1 MISSVN
7 NTSNLS
13 PITTTDLAS
22 PPTPASEQY
31 SPPCDKSAL
40 QTLNSSIRFA
50 SENTLDWSD
59 NSFISGT
66 FASLCTYE
74 VGHWLQAETG
84 LSYRPPVHQEEG
96 GLVPLS
102 SLLYGQEETL
112 TEKEL
117 KTLADALLK
126 LEKNCLPMEEEPETA
141 VPEMEKW
148 KEGLEKLKE
157 FRRLGKN
164 REYLT
169 VDMPRLQEKTV
180 DLAERE
186 WMPDTRHA
194 GASLQ
199 LLCQEL
205 SSYKPKNDVPTGD
218 QNVGMKNA
226 VHSLCKLAEA
236 LEKADTLL
244 AGVVEFRMTGNALAL
259 PVGPEAILRDLQRA
273 REETRFEHLWKAVA
287 ETTDKASWP
296 EQDPLHKRLN
306 DTFSALESGCRIT
319 EQAISNARPLY
330 LREMRTEQVWLQK
343 EAEAVMKECRGSGL
357 PLVRDAAAALETMCH
372 LTAQAMSVAGESK
385 EEVIMALRKSAG
397 DLCNLSAALQ
407 NAVTIGP
414 VVHGGKAGGK
424 EARVLAEKALNS
436 VMNDVKKALEKL
448 KKHQKPLA
456 KVQFSGLEKTAMHD
470 ALKQLKSRVGL
481 LAGNMNTLRNE
492 MKDPLPDDVLEF
504 LLRALDHSRA
514 ARWLGKQDDKTADVL
529 SALGHLTGK
538 GVRSV
543 QNVYA
548 HYKQGAKRSEFNVLM
563 RGAARGPLGMM
574 LRVCRATEKL
584 AFAAME
590 AAEKKPDVTRLHA
603 DRNRKIRED
612 KPAERVAQ
620 HRKEKMVALEKA
632 QKTAEGEM
640 EKLALVHG
648 RLNRD
653 LDGMLSAFAAPEEH
667 KEIERLRRRCDR
679 SVDRCQEEAR
689 KIRRAMDRLVS
700 PAGKGGSQ
708 QLSAALR
715 DKETYEEARRAIT
728 EGLAGMRTAMG
739 EFEVEVALITGKCF
753 DLFSWDSKIVR
764 FSAEVVDMCGAM
776 LLPENPTAEDHEE
789 SERVMRGMAL
799 EMGRLL
805 VKPQDPEG
813 HDFAGRVLQ
822 EVGMRRADTAVKAQ
836 TPEEVMKFVHSWEQQ
851 KMDKSA
857 GKTVSAFVSRAGKM
871 LARQALPELFG
882 AAVHIA
888 KIAKAFY
895 KAATTLATYFET
907 RKQLNNAVQVDGHVL
922 AVDKDA
928 VRDRMVKSLVE
939 IWLKLIVP
947 SGVQLA
953 AQTVVTGVAIKRDGW
968 SAVKDKAIKSMKED
982 LVITTVA
989 EGIALGATRIIGD
1002 VVKQT
1007 PDNAQVTHSNLNKM
1021 KTNTALL
1028 WDTRTTTVHSR
1039 SGAQGAAPE
1048 PEVKSRGKRSTQP
1061 DKEQATSDASAIQ
1074 PPITG
1079 APEAAENDTL
1089 VGAAQKTSVGSTDAS
1104 EFTVTE
1110 KEYNDTQIGI
1120 DARMKADYRKF
1131 IENHIQKILDK
1142 HPKGRGKISSP
1153 YSYVSTIIKG
1163 PPDVVGRAR
1172 IIDIYTGNVPF
1183 NAEVLWHGSTGDKD
1197 STETY
1202 PEFRRELFGQKGFK
1216 SVRNDPHGVMPIT
1229 DEQRRLDV
1237 RNNPHIKH
1245 SAAKLRE
1252 TWPNHLRDMR
1262 TRAPEMATLY
1272 RNIFKLGFKNALT
1285 SPEAQLSEGEKTAIR
1300 EFLNGNN
1307 THVTTLKYNGKPVLD
1322 VIALEVPG
1330 DNPNEK
1336 KLLLMDYDGKLLRT
1350 SAGTVNNGNSFTPD
1364 AALQTY
1370 IAQHMTQGTSED
1382 AAKVPT
1388 RTVTIEN
1395 TGDNYDTKLVENY
1408 FTAQNNEFY
1417 RVVADPNKE
1426 DKSRLFKKLDK
1437 IADNLTF
1444 IIGMS
1449 GAPKTT
1455 PQGMLASAVVTM
1467 GKGIIK
1473 YTIESD
1479 ATERKNI
1486 TIQTG
1491 IDVTSGLITDGLGGR
1506 LLGKLGKKSKFVSD
1520 GMKFSND
1527 TGITTQKAGEKINE
1541 ETTKLAKKLGVEV
1554 KSNQSDALSAP
1565 KEEQAL
1571 ATENHLSATPENGSG
1586 GLTPSTLWQQVLSNI
1601 RKGLLHD
1608 NKTNTLST
1616 ETIRFLESVGVDIK
1630 KLLDRYGSEESR
1642 RRANVNGVTDY
1653 SRVEFDSNGVN
1664 DILNEAQEAYKKFEK
1679 AQLQERIIDKLKEL
1693 ERITANGGKI
1703 QIPYQLLKDL
1713 RQAGIDIDYYLSGN
1727 ALDDDNNPDTKY
1739 EVRYEHSRLD
1749 QWRLKKLR
1757 FMVKAEQLDESN
1769 MESAVDLLR
1778 EIRDEAGEN
1787 EKVTVP
1793 EKVVR
1798 MLKTPTSNARIYIL
1812 TNGDEK
1818 PAKEAA
1824 QQVGH
1829 SNPTNHRYVSDYTL
1843 DKGHLNSLIEKYRGH
1858 SIPNQQAAHTY
1869 LTKRIDD
1876 MAAEDNG
1883 VGDDVQIYSF
1893 PANFENAVKKEGRF
1907 DLKTYM
1913 EDHGKYSMAKGCWLI
1928 SKNQMSD
1935 LAKEL
1940 YVTLPAEER
1949 AKIDARSTVAQ
1960 LTANH
1965 QALERKWTN
1974 VGQEL
1979 DALIASGGEGNLTP
1993 ETINFLR
2000 AQGVDINGSLKRNG
2014 TTLSVT
2020 PAEDG
2025 NISYEEIKVGSRGAS
2040 AIKEDIEQFKRRQ
2053 KIPATLKQI
2062 HSLMERLDKHKRLQ
2076 LPESVRKILQAS
2088 PAIDTNDLYMEEIKT
2103 RTVSRAELNWMY
2115 WALKAEAELPAN
2127 STPEQTAAF
2136 MQELENAMGTG
2147 DTIALP
2153 PHLINRLNAHGVEVD
2168 DFVKEHG
2175 NTTLA
2180 EEYAE
2185 KRGTPDNLDS
2195 RDIEISKE
2203 RITELR
2209 GKLPV
2214 SQAPLAPSTDEQPE
2228 NDTPVT
2234 AGT

>member
-7 NTSNLS
+7 STSNLS
-13 PITTTDLAS
+13 PITTTDTAS
-22 PPTPASEQY
+22 PPIPASEQY

-40 QTLNSSIRFA
+40 HTLNSSIRFA
-50 SENTLDWSD
+50 SENKLDWSD

-66 FASLCTYE
+66 FASLCTHE

-96 GLVPLS
+96 GPVPLS

-112 TEKEL
+112 TEKEM

-148 KEGLEKLKE
+148 NEGLEKLKE

-164 REYLT
+164 RKYLT

-273 REETRFEHLWKAVA
+273 REETRFAHLWKAVA
-287 ETTDKASWP
+287 ETTDKESWP
-296 EQDPLHKRLN
+296 EQEPLHKRLN

-330 LREMRTEQVWLQK
+330 LREMRAEQVWLQE
-343 EAEAVMKECRGSGL
+343 EADAVMKECRGSGL

-372 LTAQAMSVAGESK
+372 LTAQAMSVAGDSK

-407 NAVTIGP
+407 NAVTIAP
-414 VVHGGKAGGK
+414 LVHEGKTGEK

-436 VMNDVKKALEKL
+436 VMNDVKKAQEKL
-448 KKHQKPLA
+448 EKHQKPLA

-612 KPAERVAQ
+612 KPAEMVAQ
-620 HRKEKMVALEKA
+620 HRKEKMVALEEA

-640 EKLALVHG
+640 QKLALVHG

-653 LDGMLSAFAAPEEH
+653 LDGMLSAFAAPEKH
-667 KEIERLRRRCDR
+667 KETERLRARCDR
-679 SVDRCQEEAR
+679 SVGRCQEEAR

-700 PAGKGGSQ
+700 PAGEGGSQ

-753 DLFSWDSKIVR
+753 DLFSRDSKIVR

-799 EMGRLL
+799 EMGRQL

-822 EVGMRRADTAVKAQ
+822 EVGMRRAGMAVKAQ
-836 TPEEVMKFVHSWEQQ
+836 TSEEVMKFVHKWEQE

-871 LARQALPELFG
+871 LVRQALPELFG
-882 AAVHIA
+882 GAVHIA
-888 KIAKAFY
+888 KIAKALY

-907 RKQLNNAVQVDGHVL
+907 RKNLNNGVPVDGHVL
-922 AVDKDA
+922 DVDKDA
-928 VRDRMVKSLVE
+928 VRDRLVKSLVE
-939 IWLKLIVP
+939 ICLKLIVP
-947 SGVQLA
+947 SEIQMAVNGA
-953 AQTVVTGVAIKRDGW
+953 ITVGAIKRDGW
-968 SAVKDKAIKSMKED
+968 SAVKDSAIKSLKED

-989 EGIALGATRIIGD
+989 EGIAAGGTRIIGD
-1002 VVKQT
+1002 VVNPQKGT
-1007 PDNAQVTHSNLNKM
+1007 PADNVQRILAELEEIKNNVELRQ
-1021 KTNTALL
+1021 KTASAELTQETA
-1028 WDTRTTTVHSR
+1028 
-1039 SGAQGAAPE
+1039 AATQPG
-1048 PEVKSRGKRSTQP
+1048 KSRIRRH
-1061 DKEQATSDASAIQ
+1061 AV
-1074 PPITG
+1074 
-1079 APEAAENDTL
+1079 AEDDTA
-1089 VGAAQKTSVGSTDAS
+1089 VEAAQKTSVGSTDAS

-1120 DARMKADYRKF
+1120 DTRMKADYRKF
-1131 IENHIQKILDK
+1131 IENEIQKILDK

-1183 NAEVLWHGSTGDKD
+1183 NAEVLWHGSSGDKD

-1307 THVTTLKYNGKPVLD
+1307 AHVTTLKYNGKPVLD

-1364 AALQTY
+1364 ADHQAY
-1370 IAQHMTQGTSED
+1370 IARHMTQGTSED

-1426 DKSRLFKKLDK
+1426 DKSRLFKKIDK

-1455 PQGMLASAVVTM
+1455 PQGMLASAAVTV

-1486 TIQTG
+1486 SIQTG
-1491 IDVTSGLITDGLGGR
+1491 IDVTSGLITDGIGGR
-1506 LLGKLGKKSKFVSD
+1506 LLGKLGKKSKFISD

-1527 TGITTQKAGEKINE
+1527 TGITTQKPGEKVNE
-1541 ETTKLAKKLGVEV
+1541 ETTKLAKKFGVEV
-1554 KSNQSDALSAP
+1554 KSNQSNALSAP

-1642 RRANVNGVTDY
+1642 RRATVNGVTDY

-1703 QIPYQLLKDL
+1703 QIPYQLLEDL

-1727 ALDDDNNPDTKY
+1727 ALDNDNNPDTKY
-1739 EVRYEHSRLD
+1739 EVRYEHSMLD

-1793 EKVVR
+1793 EKVVK

-1812 TNGDEK
+1812 TNGDDK
-1818 PAKEAA
+1818 QAKAAA

-1829 SNPTNHRYVSDYTL
+1829 SNPTNHRYVSDYTM

-1876 MAAEDNG
+1876 MVAENNG
-1883 VGDDVQIYSF
+1883 VGDDVQIYGF

-1907 DLKTYM
+1907 DLKIYM
-1913 EDHGKYSMAKGCWLI
+1913 EGHGKYSMAKGGWLI

-1965 QALERKWTN
+1965 QALERKWRN

-1979 DALIASGGEGNLTP
+1979 DALIASEGEGNLTP

-2000 AQGVDINGSLKRNG
+2000 AQGVDINGSLKKNG

-2062 HSLMERLDKHKRLQ
+2062 YSLMERLDKHKRLQ
-2076 LPESVRKILQAS
+2076 LPESVRKMLQSS

-2127 STPEQTAAF
+2127 STPEQAAAF
-2136 MQELENAMGTG
+2136 MQELENAIGTG